1 MDNVIKKNITGTHVT
16 GGPVIGIVAEYD
28 PFHNGHAL
36 HLAKARS
43 AVGANAD
50 RASASGTTI
59 PIVVALSS
67 SFTQRGLPAFADKMA
82 RSKMALANGVNLV
95 LELPFVHAC
104 NSASEFALGSVGIL
118 AATQLV
124 THLAF
129 GVEDAAAFHDP
140 ILDDLLRIL
149 IQEPLSFKLNL
160 RGNLASGCS
169 YPKALALAL
178 ESEVPGSQKFVSSPN
193 NALAISYLTE
203 VQRAG
208 HRLVPIPVQRE
219 GSGHN
224 DETAGRLASA
234 SAIRKAL
241 SGTGEQESG
250 WTKEAMPPPVMSIL
264 AEERAQGRLWLNT
277 GKLWDLLRGL
287 LARSTPGA
295 WRNCALRGCAGMEEG
310 MENLFLKHYA
320 RANSYE
326 DFIGR
331 CVCARYTRT
340 RLQRQTIRCLAGLD
354 RWTAA
359 SLSRFSRNRPP
370 YIRVLGYDELGREL
384 LRERKK
390 IGAAV
395 PMITR
400 LSAATGAIGKQAADV
415 EFRASRL
422 REILLPNPDLTREEK
437 LIPLFHDSGEDV

>member
-1 MDNVIKKNITGTHVT
+1 MDNVAEKTATETTVT
-16 GGPVIGIVAEYD
+16 GASVIGVVAEYD

-43 AVGANAD
+43 VTETNA
-50 RASASGTTI
+50 

-67 SFTQRGLPAFADKMA
+67 SFTQRGLPALADKMA
-82 RSKMALANGVNLV
+82 RSKMALANGANLV

-104 NSASEFALGSVGIL
+104 NSASEFARGAVGIL
-118 AATQLV
+118 AATRLV

-129 GVEDAAAFHDP
+129 GVEDVAAFYVNEP
-140 ILDDLLRIL
+140 TLNDLLSIL
-149 IQEPLSFKLNL
+149 IQEPLSFKLSL

-178 ESEVPGSQKFVSSPN
+178 ESEVPGSQRFVSSPN
-193 NALAISYLTE
+193 NALAVSYLAE
-203 VQRAG
+203 IQRAG

-219 GSGHN
+219 GSYHN
-224 DETAGRLASA
+224 DETAGVLASA

-241 SGTGEQESG
+241 GADKREND
-250 WTKEAMPPPVMSIL
+250 WIKEAMPATVMSVL
-264 AEERAQGRLWLNT
+264 TEERAQGRLFLRT
-277 GKLWDLLRGL
+277 DKLWDLLRGL
-287 LARSTPGA
+287 LTRSTPDNM
-295 WRNCALRGCAGMEEG
+295 REYTGMEEG

-320 RANSYE
+320 RAGSYE

-331 CVCARYTRT
+331 CVCARYTRA

-354 RWTAA
+354 RWTADA
-359 SLSRFSRNRPP
+359 LSRLSRSGPP

-384 LRERKK
+384 LRARKK
-390 IGAAV
+390 HKKTGAV

-400 LSAATGAIGKQAADV
+400 LSAATGAIGKKMADV

-422 REILLPNPDLTREEK
+422 REILLPKPDLTREER
-437 LIPLFHDSGEDV
+437 LIPLLHGTAGR